1 LLLNNKLGPESKE
14 QLSQVRAR
22 ALVIWNLTSQIWKSV
37 LIFCMKVY
45 QRRLR
50 LSVKRFYEVD
60 LRFFLLQRK
69 EIIFSVVM
77 DLLHLFDLFIF

>member
-14 QLSQVRAR
+14 QLSQVRAC